1 MKASKRKSDAA
12 RWANQV
18 IRGRT
23 LLLMVTLGICTFL
36 VLFWKLFDLQ
46 INRHE
51 EMQERAVNQQTRS
64 ASIAA
69 SRGTIYDRNGN
80 IIAVSATAE
89 TINIS
94 PREIADFVKAQ
105 EKANGLKARFV
116 DVMDRDTEAFNVVSA
131 AFGMPKATDEEKAAR
146 SAAIQKG
153 LEGCTKT
160 PFEMMELAVEALELT
175 AGLLGKSND
184 AAASDLGV
192 SALSLRAAI
201 QGAWLNVLI
210 NIGSLKNKELAEDYR
225 AKGEALL
232 AKALPL
238 ADEIYEAVVKTM

>member
-1 MKASKRKSDAA
+1 MKLAELKTAEFVDLLASDAPA
-12 RWANQV
+12 PGGGSAAALE
-18 IRGRT
+18 GALGAALT
-23 LLLMVTLGICTFL
+23 AMVCGLTVGKKKYAEF
-36 VLFWKLFDLQ
+36 
-46 INRHE
+46 
-51 EMQERAVNQQTRS
+51 QELAES
-64 ASIAA
+64 AQAK
-69 SRGTIYDRNGN
+69 
-80 IIAVSATAE
+80 AT
-89 TINIS
+89 
-94 PREIADFVKAQ
+94 D
-105 EKANGLKARFV
+105 LKARFV

-131 AFGMPKATDEEKAAR
+131 AFGMPKETDEEKAAR

-160 PFEMMELAVEALELT
+160 PFEMMELAVETLELT
-175 AGLLGKSND
+175 ASILGKSND
-184 AAASDLGV
+184 SAASDLGV

-238 ADEIYEAVVKTM
+238 ADEIYDTVVKSM

>member
-1 MKASKRKSDAA
+1 MKLAELKTAEFVDLLASDAPA
-12 RWANQV
+12 PGGGSAAALE
-18 IRGRT
+18 GALGAALT
-23 LLLMVTLGICTFL
+23 AMVCGLTVGKKKYAEF
-36 VLFWKLFDLQ
+36 
-46 INRHE
+46 
-51 EMQERAVNQQTRS
+51 QELAES
-64 ASIAA
+64 AQAK
-69 SRGTIYDRNGN
+69 
-80 IIAVSATAE
+80 AT
-89 TINIS
+89 
-94 PREIADFVKAQ
+94 D
-105 EKANGLKARFV
+105 LKARFV

-160 PFEMMELAVEALELT
+160 PFEMMELAVETLELT
-175 AGLLGKSND
+175 ASILGKSND
-184 AAASDLGV
+184 SAASDLGV

-210 NIGSLKNKELAEDYR
+210 NIGSLKDTALAEDYR

-238 ADEIYEAVVKTM
+238 ADEIYSTVVSQM